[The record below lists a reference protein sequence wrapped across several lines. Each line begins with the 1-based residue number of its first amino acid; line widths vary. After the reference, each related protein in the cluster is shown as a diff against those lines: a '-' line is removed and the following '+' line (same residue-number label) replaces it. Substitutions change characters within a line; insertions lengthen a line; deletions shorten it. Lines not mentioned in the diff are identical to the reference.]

1 MKTFSVSQVGDQKVL
16 MIGDDI
22 FDWALDDDA
31 LAQANQY
38 APSKSMMKAVHADI
52 KNHFL
57 DCLTEHL
64 GYKPTM
70 KQVNDALKEGFID

>member
-1 MKTFSVSQVGDQKVL
+1 MKNFSVSQVEDQKVL

-22 FDWALDDDA
+22 FDWALDEDA
-31 LAQANQY
+31 LAQVNQY
-38 APSKSMMKAVHADI
+38 APSKSIMKTVHSDI

-57 DCLTEHL
+57 DCLAEHL
-64 GYKPTM
+64 GYRPTM